1 MYISWVVWIM
11 VAHYLLVAKLLGNS
25 ISGGPDGATPPG
37 GGERVEVIG
46 VILDSEWVSLKHTFC
61 LANVAGN
68 FCH

>member
-1 MYISWVVWIM
+1 M

-25 ISGGPDGATPPG
+25 ISDGPDGATPPG
-37 GGERVEVIG
+37 EGGVEVIG
-46 VILDSEWVSLKHTFC
+46 VILDSEWVSLKDTFC